1 MKFHAKRDEKCHLE
15 IQECWEEGEKKGRG
29 RAKLERKA
37 MEPKDEIAA

>member
-1 MKFHAKRDEKCHLE
+1 MQKEMRSAIWK